1 MYNEW
6 SLDILYKGL
15 DDEKYKEDF
24 RKLENLIENIESFSK
39 SLGNSQEEEKLL
51 ITGIEYMEELEVLGG
66 FLGSYLSLRQSV
78 NTSDSQVV
86 NELNKLEKMYSEI
99 SKPLAVIKKWI
110 AGIKDIDKYMEKHPK
125 IKSYEFFINNIK
137 EEAKHLLS
145 DDVEEVIAKLNISA
159 GSAWSNMQGYLTSI
173 LEVDYRGKTITIPE
187 VRNLAYSE
195 DASVR
200 KDAYEAELKAYEK
213 IKDANKFLPK

>member
-1 MYNEW
+1 MV
-6 SLDILYKGL
+6 LV
-15 DDEKYKEDF
+15 
-24 RKLENLIENIESFSK
+24 LIF
-39 SLGNSQEEEKLL
+39 
-51 ITGIEYMEELEVLGG
+51 
-66 FLGSYLSLRQSV
+66 LRQSV
-78 NTSDSQVV
+78 ILPDSQVV

-99 SKPLAVIKKWI
+99 SKLFGNKKWI
-110 AGIKDIDKYMEKHPK
+110 AGIKDIDKYMEKDPK

-213 IKDANKFLPK
+213 IKDAISFSLNNIKTQVNTICDLRGYKSPLDQTLEQSYMKRETLEAMLCNP